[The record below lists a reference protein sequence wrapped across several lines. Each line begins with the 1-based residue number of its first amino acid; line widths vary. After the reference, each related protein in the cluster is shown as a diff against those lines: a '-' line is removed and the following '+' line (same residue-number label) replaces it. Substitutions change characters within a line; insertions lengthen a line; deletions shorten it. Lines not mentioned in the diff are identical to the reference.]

1 MKCQILFSRKI
12 IKYISKC
19 HQLIFLVMQSDK
31 YLGYQFYLSLKG
43 LSRIITDNILNV
55 FFIFQ
60 RNKIWHFIR
69 IVF

>member
-19 HQLIFLVMQSDK
+19 HLLIFLPSMQSDK

-55 FFIFQ
+55 CFFYFSE
-60 RNKIWHFIR
+60 K
-69 IVF
+69 